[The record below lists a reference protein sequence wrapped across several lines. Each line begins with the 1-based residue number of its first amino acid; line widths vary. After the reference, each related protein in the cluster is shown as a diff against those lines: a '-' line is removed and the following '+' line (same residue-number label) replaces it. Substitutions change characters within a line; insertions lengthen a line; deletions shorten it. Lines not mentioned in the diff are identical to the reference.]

1 METLSL
7 KEKLQTL
14 EHAIAKEEPS
24 ASAELAF
31 ARANSSMPNPW
42 LGASERVEA
51 MKAERADVLLQVEG
65 LRLSELLSK
74 QQALENRL
82 EVLIAQRMA
91 ADRRLAEFNGNS
103 VVQRYRAAFAIARN
117 ENWGHSW
124 SLFANFLSTDLPLR
138 PYAPE
143 CADFFLHD
151 PQAIEKGLRFSV
163 EDEIRDGK
171 TVPSDRK
178 TIHEY
183 NRAVEASNLAL
194 QELNDCNSALRELKF
209 LNPELASAT

>member
-1 METLSL
+1 METTL
-7 KEKLQTL
+7 KQRLQSVEFELAKL
-14 EHAIAKEEPS
+14 APS
-24 ASAELAF
+24 ASAEGAYR
-31 ARANSSMPNPW
+31 RANSSAPNPW
-42 LGASERVEA
+42 LGASERLELLTR
-51 MKAERADVLLQVEG
+51 ERDDILLQLEG
-65 LRLSELLSK
+65 QRLSDLLEK
-74 QQALENRL
+74 QKELENRL

-91 ADRRLAEFNGNS
+91 ADRRLAEFNGNP
-103 VVQRYRAAFAIARN
+103 VVQRYRTAFAVARN

-143 CADFFLHD
+143 CSDFFLND

-171 TVPSDRK
+171 TVPSDRR